1 MLGTAIALFLLAAV
15 GGVVMATHVFKG
27 RTPPTAIAVVH
38 GLLAATALGLLA
50 WTWLQSTPAGVV
62 TVGLVVL
69 LIAALGGFFLL
80 SFHVRGRPH
89 PKPVVVIHALAA
101 VIGVGALLLAFV

>member
-1 MLGTAIALFLLAAV
+1 MLGTAIVLFLLAAV
-15 GGVVMATHVFKG
+15 GGIVMATQVFRG
-27 RTPPTAIAVVH
+27 RTPPTAIAVAH

-50 WTWLQSTPAGVV
+50 WTWLQSTQETVV
-62 TVGLVVL
+62 TIGLVVL